1 MSETRAT
8 KVKFDGSKVRIEYEK
23 KRLDGHYDE
32 YTLSSL
38 DSPSLEF
45 QNALKAL
52 AMDAVTICE
61 LDGKDVDKL
70 TVRGVTLTYTNDI
83 MGACITALK
92 KLETSNAPLVLNTP
106 HLPSEAYGD
115 GDVTSPVLEPSTVSR
130 LVEVAEAALRFID
143 GERAQGNL
151 FVAGSEVE
159 APAEQLQEA
168 MA

>member
-1 MSETRAT
+1 MRIT
-8 KVKFDGSKVRIEYEK
+8 KAKYDGSKVRIEYEK
-23 KRLDGHYDE
+23 QRPDGQYDE
-32 YTLSSL
+32 FTLSSL
-38 DSPSLEF
+38 DGPAQPF
-45 QNALKAL
+45 VDALNAL
-52 AMDAVTICE
+52 AMDVVGICE
-61 LDGKDVDKL
+61 LHADSLDRL
-70 TVRGVTLTYTNDI
+70 TVRGVSFTYTNDI